1 MKGGSYIIK
10 KEGDEPELVERTKPH
25 PDGAR
30 ARDAEGHALDGQ
42 GQAVAPSPKPKP
54 ARAIRSVSSE
64 EGPK

>member
-10 KEGDEPELVERTKPH
+10 KEGDEPELVERTQPH

-30 ARDAEGHALDGQ
+30 ARDAEGRELDGQ
-42 GQAVAPSPKPKP
+42 GQAVGQAAKPKP
-54 ARAIRSVSSE
+54 ARAGRVAAAE